1 MAVDYINKTSNNDGY
16 FDLKENIRNNI
27 VKDIDSLNSLL
38 KIKKENNDGLTDSD
52 YANNLE
58 RRYNPFQKSKY
69 DEDISWTFHA
79 DESND
84 VGDLRAEAQGNWG
97 RLKDAAINN
106 ITIAGTTALSSSIGL
121 AGGVVSALVHGDAS
135 KIWDN
140 DFNNAL
146 NDIQKGV
153 LNNNQIYKGQ
163 TYQNKSFLGKA
174 TDPIFWAE
182 LFQNAGYMEGMLIPG
197 TAIGKA
203 AKATQIASKFPFLTK
218 VATNAIAA
226 GGEASMEAINQRDE
240 SYNNLFNKA
249 TDIYRNK
256 LTIANNDVEKQEAY
270 SNYLQ
275 DLKMIDDDVRAQ
287 GNRTFAGN
295 MAILTTTG
303 FLEFGDF
310 VSRGYAE
317 SHKLLKAIERN
328 AAGQATAKGIGY
340 DIARGT
346 GAFVKNFAIEGGE
359 EYTQRGAASGAANT
373 KKANSFLEKYQD
385 EYNIELADNYIQAM
399 ASAWADDFNNEEAW
413 LEFLS
418 GALMGGIGIPGSHNG
433 VRAQI
438 TDAITEGKARR
449 NLADQINKAEAEY
462 GISSLDLKNN
472 GKLQA
477 EFDYLIREAGINK
490 EQDKALVD
498 RDTKKFV
505 DTRVEKILNLAM
517 MYDNAGEIDE
527 FKERIKQYSTID
539 NQEQLD
545 QLIENTQKKD
555 DKGNI
560 TVDSPYKNKSVS
572 EVNQLLQETAD
583 FYNKVIDDFIEGKQM
598 IDNYSKG
605 KVDEATLTR
614 GAVNY
619 SQAKNWETRAKELLK
634 QVKENIGKYKSQLIN
649 EGKNINNSNIEKTI
663 EKIENLDEST
673 FIGYF
678 LNPYSSVNTNIIK
691 AVSAIANSKGNI
703 DASVVNDLIQP
714 LEDLKRISESY
725 YYAQKDVN
733 SILNDYEKEN
743 KKTSRIVSAI
753 QDKKKNYLL
762 NKYKNKLIG
771 VKSFKEL
778 RNSLDNIPT
787 QYRSDVIDL
796 LEKESPSLKNIV
808 EQYKDIR
815 RDVQAYLNA
824 NFYYTN
830 DVYKTGREQ
839 ADKKYGKEN
848 IDSIF
853 DRINSLFQNNLSFE
867 EIKEIINNEINTE
880 KEAVNSIQD
889 ETLKK
894 NKLDEIKKKEDFF
907 NVLSKDVAERKQKMI
922 ERENA
927 DKQREE
933 QKKNEES
940 KSDKGKKDEKSTP
953 KETGKK
959 KTKEDLIN
967 DFINQNKDLF
977 GAGEINEIKKNVQEA
992 FNSFKNER
1000 LQMANALGDEK
1011 IIETTKKK
1019 VELLEKLINDINSL
1033 GKEQQPNQTTDD
1045 LKSLVEKLRDKIKN
1059 KDTKE
1064 SKELI
1069 DKIKNNIKNKKNE
1082 TIVNEAGISKEDLDS
1097 LIKDLESIV
1106 KSEEISKELTL
1117 KNNLQKASSL
1127 EELTNILESLSVE
1140 RLKSLNVNELT
1151 ISIADKKEIK
1161 SLIDKIIE
1169 VKLSNLH
1176 SDKEIDEGLSD
1187 SAAQEKLDSDF
1198 YEKSGGHESLNSM
1211 QVSQFD
1217 YYAAR
1222 NKKEII
1228 PYEPNIDKAKNEE
1241 DRIQIRLA
1249 KKIQEIVSENGGY
1262 DFVDSGKLAY
1272 VIENPNKRNLST
1284 LIKYIRTV
1292 VNVEDDNGN
1301 LVKRPI
1307 YLLAI
1312 EDKNGN
1318 ISIDN
1323 NRYQIVGSL
1332 ARMTYKESDNPK
1344 SAESYNILVGT
1355 NDKKGVLDEELGD
1368 WNNQDVNTFVV
1379 SKKYSN
1385 AVKQINAGRIF
1396 FDRQE
1401 QDLENYDLDQNE
1413 FEIGYY
1419 NNGNLVL
1426 SQKVIDKY
1434 GNKIVKSNDFEQTPK
1449 DGTVIIFIKG
1459 ADGRLYPRHLNV
1471 NRLNETALKNGH
1483 FGDSF
1488 IENVKKSL
1496 RIIADPSK
1504 VQSDRLFEKYN
1515 LSTMFVFSVDE
1526 KTGFPKVPISFGTKD
1541 INGNQIPYIQVSG
1554 QSSHEINSNTD
1565 IDELVNELLNE
1576 LATFNLRANIH
1587 FGYNNK
1593 NYDNLK
1599 KNIVEYKLGTLN
1611 LRQKQAINC
1620 NFEMYLVDKDGNA
1633 NVPQKPK
1640 LERRKTKGKTGG
1652 TATGATTLNTNI
1664 STKNVPSLASTTE
1677 FNAGIKYDRTN
1688 DVLKIGRE
1696 KITDKLSKTFETGV
1710 LICNLFDR
1718 DFDKCGNYLVFD
1730 AGDGKE
1736 KFYTTP
1742 IDKMGV
1748 IVKGQ
1753 KGLETIEIV
1762 TDKEFDSAL
1771 KDFNEKKVKFEEAEK
1786 KRIKLEQVQ
1795 GTSKT
1800 QPQQPAVELPKP
1812 KQQSS
1817 PVRKSITGKDLN
1829 FMAEKIFNEENKTG
1843 KVVYRN
1849 ASKIAKDF
1857 DISKEEAK
1865 EVLKIKNDLLQ
1876 KHLSNLFT
1884 KKPKATEETLV
1895 NAINESMINDPG
1907 FKRSLTDVEL
1917 QLIKSR
1923 LNFNLFIDKY
1933 SLAKDDNERQAI
1945 ISTIICQGL
1954 F

>member
-146 NDIQKGV
+146 NDFQKGV

-197 TAIGKA
+197 TALGAA

-256 LTIANNDVEKQEAY
+256 LTLANNDVEKQEAY
-270 SNYLQ
+270 NNYLQ
-275 DLKMIDDDVRAQ
+275 DLQMIDDDVRAQ

-340 DIARGT
+340 DIARGA
-346 GAFVKNFAIEGGE
+346 GAFVKNFAVEGGE

-373 KKANSFLEKYQD
+373 RKTNSFLEKYQD
-385 EYNIELADNYIQAM
+385 ELNIELADNYIQAM

-438 TDAITEGKARR
+438 SDAMAEGKARR
-449 NLADQINKAEAEY
+449 NLANQINKAETEY

-560 TVDSPYKNKSVS
+560 TVDSPYKNKSIS
-572 EVNQLLQETAD
+572 EVNQLLKETAD

-605 KVDEATLTR
+605 KVDEDTLTR

-619 SQAKNWETRAKELLK
+619 SQAKNWETRAKELFK
-634 QVKENIGKYKSQLIN
+634 QVKENIEKYKDQLIN
-649 EGKNINNSNIEKTI
+649 EGKNVKNSNIENII
-663 EKIENLDEST
+663 EKLENLDEAT

-703 DASVVNDLIQP
+703 DASVVNYLIQP

-796 LEKESPSLKNIV
+796 LEKESPALKEIV
-808 EQYKDIR
+808 DQYKDIR
-815 RDVQAYLNA
+815 KDVQAYLNA
-824 NFYYTN
+824 NMYYTN
-830 DVYKTGREQ
+830 DVYTAGREQ
-839 ADKKYGKEN
+839 ADEKYGKEN
-848 IDSIF
+848 IDSVL
-853 DRINSLFQNNLSFE
+853 DRINSLLQNNLSFE
-867 EIKEIINNEINTE
+867 EVKEIINNEINAE
-880 KEAVNSIQD
+880 KQSANNIQD
-889 ETLKK
+889 ETLRK

-907 NVLSKDVAERKQKMI
+907 NILFKDVAERKQKLI
-922 ERENA
+922 EREKT
-927 DKQREE
+927 DKQKEE
-933 QKKNEES
+933 QKKASEE
-940 KSDKGKKDEKSTP
+940 KKTEGKTEGKTETP
-953 KETGKK
+953 KPEGKK
-959 KTKEDLIN
+959 KTKEDLVN
-967 DFINQNKDLF
+967 EFVNKNKDVF
-977 GAGEINEIKKNVQEA
+977 GGEEISKIKKDVNDA
-992 FNSFKNER
+992 LDYFKNN
-1000 LQMANALGDEK
+1000 LILAQNLGDDDILKKTQKK
-1011 IIETTKKK
+1011 I
-1019 VELLEKLINDINSL
+1019 ELLEKLLKDIEAL
-1033 GKEQQPNQTTDD
+1033 GKPSQPQQTTDN
-1045 LKSLVEKLRDKIKN
+1045 LKSLVEKLRNKIQN
-1059 KDTKE
+1059 KDTKDA
-1064 SKELI
+1064 KKLI
-1069 DKIKNNIKNKKNE
+1069 DSINNNIKNKKNE
-1082 TIVNEAGISKEDLDS
+1082 DIVSEIGISKEDLNS
-1097 LIKDLESIV
+1097 LIKDLETIV
-1106 KSEEISKELTL
+1106 KSESLAKELTL
-1117 KNNLQKASSL
+1117 KNDLQKATSL
-1127 EELTNILESLSVE
+1127 EELTKILEGVSVE
-1140 RLKSLNVNELT
+1140 RLKSLNVNNFS
-1151 ISIADKKEIK
+1151 ISIADKKDIK
-1161 SLIDKIIE
+1161 NLINKIIE

-1176 SDKEIDEGLSD
+1176 SDNGLDD
-1187 SAAQEKLDSDF
+1187 SLDDSNAQARLDSDF
-1198 YEKSGGHESLNSM
+1198 YEKSREHESLGSM
-1211 QVSQFD
+1211 QVSEFD
-1217 YYAAR
+1217 YNAAR
-1222 NKKEII
+1222 KKEIV
-1228 PYEPNIDKAKNEE
+1228 PYKPDDEE
-1241 DRIQIRLA
+1241 RLA
-1249 KKIQEIVSENGGY
+1249 KAKTEEERIQMKLAAKIQQIVSDNGGY

-1272 VIENPNKRNLST
+1272 IIDNPNKRNLST
-1284 LIKYIRTV
+1284 LIKYVRTV
-1292 VNVEDDNGN
+1292 VEVEDDNGN

-1307 YLLAI
+1307 YLLAV
-1312 EDKNGN
+1312 EDKSHKPIKIGSKN
-1318 ISIDN
+1318 
-1323 NRYQIVGSL
+1323 YQIVGSL
-1332 ARMTYKESDNPK
+1332 ARMTYNESDNPK

-1355 NDKKGVLDEELGD
+1355 NDKQGLLDKELGD

-1379 SKKYSN
+1379 SQKYSN

-1401 QDLENYDLDQNE
+1401 QDLENYDLDLNE

-1419 NNGNLVL
+1419 NNGSLIL
-1426 SQKVIDKY
+1426 PQKVIDTY
-1434 GNKIVKSNDFEQTPK
+1434 GNKLLKPNDFDQTPK
-1449 DGTVIIFIKG
+1449 DGTVIIFIIG
-1459 ADGRLYPRHLNV
+1459 SDGRLYPRHLNV
-1471 NRLNETALKNGH
+1471 NRLNETALKQNH
-1483 FGDSF
+1483 FGDKF
-1488 IENVKKSL
+1488 INKVKSSL
-1496 RIIADPSK
+1496 KIISDISK
-1504 VQSDRLFEKYN
+1504 PETDRLYEKYN
-1515 LSTMFVFSVDE
+1515 LSTMFVFAVDE
-1526 KTGFPKVPISFGTKD
+1526 KSGFPKVPISFGTKE
-1541 INGNQIPYIQVSG
+1541 INGNNIPYVQVSG
-1554 QSSHEINSNTD
+1554 HDAHIIDSNTNVD
-1565 IDELVNELLNE
+1565 DLIDYLLSE
-1576 LATFNLRANIH
+1576 LASFNLRANVH

-1599 KNIVEYKLGTLN
+1599 ENIVEYKLGTLN

-1620 NFEMYLVDKDGNA
+1620 DFEMYLVDKDGNA
-1633 NVPQKPK
+1633 NVPNNPK
-1640 LERRKTKGKTGG
+1640 IKRRKQQGNKGGLKTDSSKKNTK
-1652 TATGATTLNTNI
+1652 I
-1664 STKNVPSLASTTE
+1664 SSKNVPSLIDTDFKS
-1677 FNAGIKYDRTN
+1677 GIKYDRTN
-1688 DVLKIGRE
+1688 NVLHIGSE
-1696 KITDKLSKTFETGV
+1696 EITDKTSKTFETGV
-1710 LICNLFDR
+1710 LLCNLFDR
-1718 DFDKCGNYLVFD
+1718 EFGLCEQYLVFD
-1730 AGDGKE
+1730 CGEGKE
-1736 KFYTTP
+1736 KFYKTP
-1742 IDKMGV
+1742 IDNMGIV
-1748 IVKGQ
+1748 IRGQ
-1753 KGLETIEIV
+1753 KDHETIEIV
-1762 TDKEFDSAL
+1762 TDKVFDYTL
-1771 KDFNEKKVKFEEAEK
+1771 KDFNNRKSKASKKGISLEDAK
-1786 KRIKLEQVQ
+1786 K
-1795 GTSKT
+1795 TSKT
-1800 QPQQPAVELPKP
+1800 KPSQPITDIPKTDEQPKRTNV
-1812 KQQSS
+1812 Q
-1817 PVRKSITGKDLN
+1817 GKDLN
-1829 FMAEKIFNEENKTG
+1829 LIAEKIFNKENETG
-1843 KVVYRN
+1843 KVIYRN
-1849 ASKIAKDF
+1849 ASKISKDF
-1857 DISKEEAK
+1857 GISKEEAK

-1923 LNFNLFIDKY
+1923 LDFNLFIDKY

-1945 ISTIICQGL
+1945 INTIICQGL